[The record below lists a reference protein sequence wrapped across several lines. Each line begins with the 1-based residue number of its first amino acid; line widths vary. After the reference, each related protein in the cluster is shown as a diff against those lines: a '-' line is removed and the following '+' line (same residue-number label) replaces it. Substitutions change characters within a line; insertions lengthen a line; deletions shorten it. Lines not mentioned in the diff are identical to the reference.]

1 MNQTVKTGDCCSVNK
16 NGDDSYDLIVIGAGS
31 AGFSAS
37 ISAAEAGRRVAMVGH
52 GTIGGTCVNVGCV
65 PSKAMIRAGEAVHA
79 GTAAARFP
87 GIEPCAQ
94 SVDWSAVVKGTADDV
109 HLAGGHCMFPTSRQ
123 TSGSLPTFDTLTKNM
138 PDNGFVIL
146 SHCLN
151 NVELLKELFGCPRS
165 SPHFLACSPKLL
177 LFCHA

>member
-94 SVDWSAVVKGTADDV
+94 SVDWSAVVKGTADLVDEMRQKKYIDLLPSYENV
-109 HLAGGHCMFPTSRQ
+109 TYIEEGAARLIEGG
-123 TSGSLPTFDTLTKNM
+123 
-138 PDNGFVIL
+138 I
-146 SHCLN
+146 
-151 NVELLKELFGCPRS
+151 
-165 SPHFLACSPKLL
+165 
-177 LFCHA
+177 